1 MRVTQTKYFKKQEQT
16 LVEELGIGK
25 ETKECQQTREKQ
37 LTLVTNSWNINNM
50 FTVDILKGHRPS
62 ASLS

>member
-1 MRVTQTKYFKKQEQT
+1 MQVTKTKEFEKQEQT
-16 LVEELGIGK
+16 LVEELRIGK

-50 FTVDILKGHRPS
+50 SPVFCD
-62 ASLS
+62 